1 MISLKE
7 LAAEISKDEVDV
19 RGRKID
25 IRALAAR
32 ETARLSELFPRP
44 MPPLL
49 PSHQGRV
56 PAENTNDPAFVA
68 ADNAWG
74 WQRKVMEV
82 ALGCGWLTGGTLFQG
97 DGAKE
102 AIGRV
107 AREVEESL
115 TQVEIQ
121 RLWQRIRDIFDRRKD
136 ARIREALIIDAKD
149 WETTAL
155 ARVDGEEFILP
166 EKYHETVL
174 FAQID
179 MCAMFGIDPRTL
191 DETDPGTLRILMAHY
206 RFVKQKP

>member
-97 DGAKE
+97 DGAK
-102 AIGRV
+102 V
-107 AREVEESL
+107 FVFARKHGNYGDFFVGD
-115 TQVEIQ
+115 Q
-121 RLWQRIRDIFDRRKD
+121 REHIINMLIFVYGKIPHR
-136 ARIREALIIDAKD
+136 
-149 WETTAL
+149 
-155 ARVDGEEFILP
+155 
-166 EKYHETVL
+166 
-174 FAQID
+174 
-179 MCAMFGIDPRTL
+179 
-191 DETDPGTLRILMAHY
+191 
-206 RFVKQKP
+206 